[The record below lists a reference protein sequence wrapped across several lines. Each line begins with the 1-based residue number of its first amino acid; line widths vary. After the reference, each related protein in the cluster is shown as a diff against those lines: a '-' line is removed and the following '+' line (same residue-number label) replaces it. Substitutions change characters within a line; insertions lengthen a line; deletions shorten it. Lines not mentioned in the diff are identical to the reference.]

1 MAMVPDQVPTSED
14 RDTLDGSPS
23 RVKTDFVDI
32 KFQSGVIPEVEV
44 NGCTIRDII
53 QILVFRLQGFQKGTF
68 KCRENALAIT
78 KLQEA
83 KMWLDERERDRKA
96 REVEGKLA
104 P

>member
-1 MAMVPDQVPTSED
+1 MPETPTTNED

-96 REVEGKLA
+96 REVEGKHEA
-104 P
+104 

>member
-1 MAMVPDQVPTSED
+1 MPDTTED

-23 RVKTDFVDI
+23 RVKTDYVDI

-96 REVEGKLA
+96 REVEGKLEA
-104 P
+104 